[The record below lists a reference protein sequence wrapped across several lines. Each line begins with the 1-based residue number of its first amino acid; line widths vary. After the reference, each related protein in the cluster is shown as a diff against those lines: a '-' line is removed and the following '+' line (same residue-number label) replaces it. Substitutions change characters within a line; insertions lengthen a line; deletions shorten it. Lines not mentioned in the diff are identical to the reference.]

1 MSNLAKGAVSI
12 ERLKAYAVWKD
23 HERDFDA
30 PEPTKKESWPENGEI
45 EAKNVTVRYRRG
57 LKKVLDG
64 IDLNI
69 KSGQKVA
76 IVGRTGSGKSTFL
89 LSLMRILE
97 MEQEGDE
104 NFGEPTEEPGEE
116 LAPGSGKNVGYIKID
131 GQDIDKIGLHHLRQH
146 LAIIP
151 QEPFLLEGTLKF
163 NVDPFDRY
171 TEDQIINA
179 LKNVSVLDT
188 IRAEDII
195 DQKVKELTA
204 KKKGDKKAPAK
215 GKETKVDQEKGDS
228 KEEEAD
234 LHDPELERLRKE
246 GPTVKDKLS
255 YNISAGGSN
264 LSLGQRQLI
273 CIART
278 ILVPPKILL
287 MDEATA
293 NIDQKTDSVI
303 QSLIKQNLKDTTV
316 VTIAHRLITIC
327 QYDKLV
333 ILDQGKKSQEGSVL
347 QLLGEPEEEGGE
359 IDKQKWPGT
368 GIFANLVNEGGK
380 AFREKMIYCA
390 RNREVDPAEV
400 FG

>member
-1 MSNLAKGAVSI
+1 M
-12 ERLKAYAVWKD
+12 
-23 HERDFDA
+23 
-30 PEPTKKESWPENGEI
+30 
-45 EAKNVTVRYRRG
+45 
-57 LKKVLDG
+57 
-64 IDLNI
+64 
-69 KSGQKVA
+69 
-76 IVGRTGSGKSTFL
+76 
-89 LSLMRILE
+89 
-97 MEQEGDE
+97 
-104 NFGEPTEEPGEE
+104 
-116 LAPGSGKNVGYIKID
+116 
-131 GQDIDKIGLHHLRQH
+131 
-146 LAIIP
+146 
-151 QEPFLLEGTLKF
+151 
-163 NVDPFDRY
+163 
-171 TEDQIINA
+171 
-179 LKNVSVLDT
+179 KNVSVLDT